1 MANKLENSIRIDGT
15 IGKDAEFRFT
25 NGGKCVIKFSICYN
39 TGKKNEQG
47 TWDKVPNWFD
57 CQYWH
62 DDPNDK
68 DILIR
73 GQLVKVIGELRQ
85 EKWADK
91 ETGKERSKVFINVS
105 SIKVLNKDEIFG
117 KSTSQPLSQSNSFED
132 DSWED
137 NVPF

>member
-1 MANKLENSIRIDGT
+1 MANKLQNKTEIDGT
-15 IGKDAEFRFT
+15 IGRDAEFRFT
-25 NGGKCVIKFSICYN
+25 SGGKCVIKFSICYN
-39 TGKKNEQG
+39 NGKKNEQG
-47 TWDKVPNWFD
+47 KWDKVPNWFD

-85 EKWADK
+85 EKWPDR
-91 ETGKERSKVFINVS
+91 ETGKERSKVYINVQS
-105 SIKVLNKDEIFG
+105 VIVLDKETIFG
-117 KSTSQPLSQSNSFED
+117 KSTSQTSNQQAGFED

-137 NVPF
+137 RVPF